1 MGKTINLNVLDN
13 IEIAT
18 PCTASWE
25 EMTGNDQQR
34 YCSHCSLNVY
44 NLSAM
49 TREEAA
55 GIITGAEGRV
65 CVRLYRRTDGTVL
78 TQDCP
83 TGLRAARERVS
94 RSIRNV
100 AATVVTLMAGMFGLG
115 ARQAW
120 AQGGVSARV
129 VMGGVGRSVHVEP
142 EEPKSQ
148 SDTAQAKQDTGT
160 VDEPRTMIM
169 GEMAI
174 RPVEAASV
182 PTKIQPAVTRRVA
195 IEPAAEPIAI
205 EQMRPRPLKQD
216 LDDQVP
222 GVVVEPAGTPEPEV
236 EEAVPVDETPLEE
249 PVQAADGTPVE
260 EPACDLAVPAVD
272 AIVGPEIR

>member
-1 MGKTINLNVLDN
+1 MGKTIALTVLDN

-25 EMTGNDQQR
+25 EMTGNDQTR

-49 TREEAA
+49 TREEAT
-55 GIITGAEGRV
+55 GIIAGAEGRV

-83 TGLRAARERVS
+83 TGLRAARQRVS
-94 RSIRNV
+94 RSVRNI
-100 AATVVTLMAGMFGLG
+100 AATAATLVAGMFGLG
-115 ARQAW
+115 TRQAW

-142 EEPKSQ
+142 EESKTKR
-148 SDTAQAKQDTGT
+148 DTLQATKDTNA
-160 VDEPRTMIM
+160 VDNSRTMIM

-174 RPVEAASV
+174 RPVDTASAPMKAEPLKV
-182 PTKIQPAVTRRVA
+182 EPVKVEPAVTRPVT
-195 IEPAAEPIAI
+195 IEP
-205 EQMRPRPLKQD
+205 
-216 LDDQVP
+216 
-222 GVVVEPAGTPEPEV
+222 T
-236 EEAVPVDETPLEE
+236 LEE
-249 PVQAADGTPVE
+249 PVVIEPLRPRLLRTEPEVSEPVLVMGGMVVAGGPDAESKDQTE
-260 EPACDLAVPAVD
+260 EPACDSGEPVVD
-272 AIVGPEIR
+272 DIIGPDIR